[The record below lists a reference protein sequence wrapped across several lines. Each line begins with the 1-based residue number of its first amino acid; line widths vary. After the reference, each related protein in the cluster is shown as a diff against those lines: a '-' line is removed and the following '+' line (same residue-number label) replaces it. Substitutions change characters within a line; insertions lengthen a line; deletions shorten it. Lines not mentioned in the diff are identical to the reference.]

1 MYHSNAFMS
10 KAGLVL
16 ISLIVPNAFCIR
28 NPSSERVPTSGNVIL
43 RGSPYELRNN
53 RVFTET
59 FGQNRAC
66 YN

>member
-1 MYHSNAFMS
+1 MYHTNAFMS
-10 KAGLVL
+10 KARLVF
-16 ISLIVPNAFCIR
+16 ISVIVPNAFGIR
-28 NPSSERVPTSGNVIL
+28 NPSAERVPASGNVIL